1 MNLNTPEL
9 HDQLYQAI
17 AARDADT
24 AVRLSLANL
33 RRNAAAAANNVANTE
48 ERRDVMVI
56 DVTEVTWKRDNKTIL
71 DRVSWEV
78 KPGEHW
84 CLLGLNGSGKTTL
97 LNMINGYIWP
107 TSGSVSVL
115 GKRFGTFDLRE
126 LRKHI
131 GWVSTSLQ
139 QKLYGHETVEKIVL
153 SGKFATIG
161 LYDDIEET
169 DEEKALSLI
178 RLLGCERLLNRTYD
192 TLSQGE
198 RQRVLI
204 GRALMASPKL
214 LILDEPCTGL
224 DIFARDQL
232 LHMIQSIA
240 REPDAPTLIYVTHH
254 VEEIMPCF
262 NKALLIKQGTVFSS
276 GNTADQLTS
285 AHLSEFF
292 HARIEVRQELGH
304 RYSLQLLDTE

>member
-1 MNLNTPEL
+1 
-9 HDQLYQAI
+9 
-17 AARDADT
+17 
-24 AVRLSLANL
+24 
-33 RRNAAAAANNVANTE
+33 
-48 ERRDVMVI
+48 MVI
-56 DVTEVTWKRDNKTIL
+56 DVREVTWKRDNKTIL

-78 KPGEHW
+78 RPGEHW

-285 AHLSEFF
+285 VHLSEFF
-292 HARIEVRQELGH
+292 HARIEVRQELGE
-304 RYSLQLLDTE
+304 RYSLQLLGTE